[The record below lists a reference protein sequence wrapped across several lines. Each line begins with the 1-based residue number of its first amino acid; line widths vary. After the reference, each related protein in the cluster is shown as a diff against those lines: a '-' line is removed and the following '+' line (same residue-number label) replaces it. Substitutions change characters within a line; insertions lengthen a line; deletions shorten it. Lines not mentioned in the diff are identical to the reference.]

1 MPARPRRPVSRVVLA
16 ALVVALALVGAAGAV
31 GVLALESVVDSTD
44 TRRAEGRV
52 LERAR
57 EIELLVARRAADARA
72 YMLTADERYLA
83 GSAADRAAILGAL
96 EVLDQRLGRGQGLAL
111 LAALRRAEADHHHEV
126 DRILRAQQVWP
137 ADKDMLEAFARSI
150 GPRGGRSVST
160 SPPWSLTSPRAA
172 MARPRRRRR
181 RARWAS
187 PGGHRRPG
195 PSRSCWARWRR
206 AGWDAPSSAPSSARA
221 SSATAPPASRDEAR
235 LFRLLEG
242 VPVGIAVLRAN
253 GTLYY
258 ANRHALEIVGR
269 TVDGVA
275 PGATLADLPELCQAY
290 VAGTADLYPAERMPI
305 IRALGGEACT
315 VSDMELRRGGERLP
329 LLVTGVP
336 VRGDDGRVEH
346 AIASFLDIRDV
357 RAAALTDALTG
368 LANRASFAESFG
380 RIRPVCE
387 RAGSPLAVAL
397 VDLDRF
403 KSINDTHGHA
413 MGDEVLRRVATV
425 VARAL
430 RSSDVVARWGG
441 EELVVL
447 LPDTDRE
454 GAVTALEKVLAAVR
468 REVFVTATG
477 ATFSVS
483 FSAGVAEVPR
493 GASLEHAVTVADER
507 LYAAK
512 RAGRARVLGASA
524 LARPPA
530 AQA

>member
-1 MPARPRRPVSRVVLA
+1 MPARPRRPVSRVVLV

-44 TRRAEGRV
+44 ARRAEGRV

-96 EVLDQRLGRGQGLAL
+96 EVLDQRLGRGPGLAL
-111 LAALRRAEADHHHEV
+111 LAALRRAEAEHHHEV

-150 GPRGGRSVST
+150 GPRGEALGQHLAAVVAHVTARRE
-160 SPPWSLTSPRAA
+160 RASA
-172 MARPRRRRR
+172 AAAAT
-181 RARWAS
+181 ARWAS
-187 PGGHRRPG
+187 LAVIGALVLAVVLGALA
-195 PSRSCWARWRR
+195 ARWLGR
-206 AGWDAPSSAPSSARA
+206 AVLRALAREGELRQR
-221 SSATAPPASRDEAR
+221 ATRLEDEAR

-315 VSDMELRRGGERLP
+315 VSDMELRRGGEHLP

-403 KSINDTHGHA
+403 KSVNDTHGHA

-512 RAGRARVLGASA
+512 RAGRARVLGAPA